1 MCMVE
6 VSNLAEQRLHT
17 APDPLKQKSKLP
29 LQVLYILEAL
39 QV

>member
-1 MCMVE
+1 MLE
-6 VSNLAEQRLHT
+6 VSNLAERDLDT
-17 APDPLKQKSKLP
+17 APDSLEQGSKLP

>member
-1 MCMVE
+1 MLE
-6 VSNLAEQRLHT
+6 VSNLAEQGLYT
-17 APDPLKQKSKLP
+17 APDPQEQTSKLP